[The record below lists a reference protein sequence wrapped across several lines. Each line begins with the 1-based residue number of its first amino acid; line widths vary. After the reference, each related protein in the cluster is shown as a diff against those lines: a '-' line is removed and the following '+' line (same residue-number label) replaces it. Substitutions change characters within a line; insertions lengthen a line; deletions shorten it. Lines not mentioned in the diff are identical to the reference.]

1 MSDGRKILVLEDE
14 PITRSLLQAILRKEG
29 YQVTITS
36 SFEEADGA
44 WQRGKYDLVI
54 ADYFLEGTRTG
65 ADFVRS
71 MRNGDRKVPAIALSI
86 ADNGENRE
94 AIEEAGFDFYLPKPI
109 DVRLLSDAIEKLLN
123 AA

>member
-14 PITRSLLQAILRKEG
+14 PITRSLLQAILRKDG